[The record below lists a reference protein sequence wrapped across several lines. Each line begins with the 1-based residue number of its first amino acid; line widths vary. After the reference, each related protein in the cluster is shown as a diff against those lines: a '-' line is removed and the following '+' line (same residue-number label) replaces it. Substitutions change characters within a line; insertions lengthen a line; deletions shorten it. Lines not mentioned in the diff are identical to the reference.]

1 MRVKPPLKLLLCTLL
16 LASTGCRTT
25 SGHRPPSATRPRSA
39 EISPLRT
46 ELLLLN
52 IAEASGWVAFTDSST
67 DAEDTEDYRILI
79 QRESTGEILFES
91 SIPLAR
97 GLRTHGFEMSRE
109 DARLLNIASTVD
121 AGILPPLQH
130 IQAEPVTD
138 RDVTAPAPAEPEESI
153 SVLTG
158 VQVIEATKT
167 TLILQLDDPERLNL
181 GGRLFL
187 RTPPE
192 VMLDPDTG
200 ETLILSRGQI
210 AALLEIT
217 DLTGDRATATLLS
230 GAIPAE
236 GYLEKVDPEL

>member
-25 SGHRPPSATRPRSA
+25 SAHRPPSATRPRSA

-167 TLILQLDDPERLNL
+167 GLILQLDDPERLNL

-200 ETLILSRGQI
+200 EALILSRGQI